1 MTIPSAGL
9 PTDTLWVPS
18 GSFRPK
24 RYRPGG
30 IGNWT
35 GHLPFAN
42 DLIAEARPGVLVELG
57 THYGESYFGFCQAV
71 TENNVS
77 CSCYAVD
84 TWVGESHS
92 GVYDESVFQ
101 EVSAYN
107 SAHYSSFSYLL
118 RTTFDEA
125 VANFADES
133 IDLLHIDGLHTY
145 EAVSHDFRHW
155 FEKVKPGGIVLLH
168 DTMARHSD
176 FGVWKLWEEL
186 SRSDSHFAFTHSWGL
201 GVFRKPGRTLA
212 DNPLFEALFNSA
224 PKYKD
229 HIRKF
234 YASAALTLT
243 CEHDCANRPSSTP
256 GRALAQVY
264 PFLDG
269 YSAETSTGQEL
280 ASEKWERVSIELPNG
295 LGNGPLRFDP
305 AEQPALIDISALA
318 LRRPLDGEILWTAN
332 RYSDL
337 ALLDVGGTLSRLSP
351 VANQEFCRYVS
362 FGADPQLFLPR
373 LDPIHFDQPLVLEV
387 WIRVQTDVGAVLRLL
402 QETDQQATQMK
413 AVQDAAPA
421 LERAEEAGSANN
433 GHTPEERDTITAREL
448 SLSSE
453 RDAAQ
458 SERDEATRQRDT
470 ALRERDE
477 AIRQRDAALRERDSI
492 AQEHKLLFA
501 EREKWN
507 SERES
512 LSIAHRKL
520 HSDLYVTRTDLA
532 TAKADLAA
540 AQAELRNLDE
550 CRLKCAELER
560 ILQEVVTSYSWR
572 VTAPVR
578 GVMESL
584 RKGSR
589 TR

>member
-1 MTIPSAGL
+1 MA
-9 PTDTLWVPS
+9 TDNLWLPS
-18 GSFRPK
+18 GSFRP
-24 RYRPGG
+24 RRFRPGG
-30 IGNWT
+30 IGNWS

-42 DLIAEARPGVLVELG
+42 DLIAEVRPGLLVELG
-57 THYGESYFGFCQAV
+57 THYGESYFGFCQAIA
-71 TENNVS
+71 ENNVS

-107 SAHYSSFSYLL
+107 SAHYGSFSYLL

-125 VANFADES
+125 VANFSDES
-133 IDLLHIDGLHTY
+133 IDILHIDGLHTY

-168 DTMARHSD
+168 DTMARHAD
-176 FGVWKLWEEL
+176 FGVWKLWGEL
-186 SRSDSHFAFTHSWGL
+186 SESNSHFLFTHSWGL
-201 GVFRKPGRTLA
+201 GVFRKPGSKLP
-212 DNPLFEALFNSA
+212 DNGLFEGLFNGS
-224 PKYKD
+224 PKYQD

-234 YASAALTLT
+234 YASAALTLAY
-243 CEHDCANRPSSTP
+243 EHDCANQVAADP
-256 GRALAQVY
+256 GRVLTQVY
-264 PFLDG
+264 PFIDG
-269 YSAETSTGQEL
+269 YSAESSVGQEVG
-280 ASEKWERVSIELPNG
+280 SGKWERVSIELPNG
-295 LGNGPLRFDP
+295 LGNGPLRIDP
-305 AEQPALIDISALA
+305 AEQPAVIDLSALA
-318 LRRPLDGEILWTAN
+318 LRRPLDGEILWSAN
-332 RYSDL
+332 RYADL
-337 ALLDVGGTLSRLSP
+337 SLLQVGGTLSPLSP
-351 VANQEFCRYVS
+351 VVNQEFCRYVS
-362 FGADPQLFLPR
+362 FGADPQLFLPK
-373 LDPIHFDQPLVLEV
+373 LDATQFDQPLVLEI
-387 WIRVQTDVGAVLRLL
+387 WIRVQTSVDSVLRLL
-402 QETDQQATQMK
+402 READEMNIQMK
-413 AVQDAAPA
+413 AAQDLPPAFLPVDQTNSPAAD
-421 LERAEEAGSANN
+421 
-433 GHTPEERDTITAREL
+433 GHTPEEWNAITARQI
-448 SLSSE
+448 SLTNE

-458 SERDEATRQRDT
+458 SERDEAVRQRDAVLHERT
-470 ALRERDE
+470 EAL
-477 AIRQRDAALRERDSI
+477 RQRDAALRERASI
-492 AQEHKLLFA
+492 AQEHQLLAA

-540 AQAELRNLDE
+540 AHAELNNLGE

-560 ILQEVVTSYSWR
+560 ILREVVTSYSWR

-578 GVMESL
+578 GAMEYL